1 MSGLVLC
8 TLMVRP
14 SWLYNNI
21 QLLKNV
27 NHFYLGLLYPT
38 REAVWNRVD
47 GVVRNESGVR
57 QSPYKMS
64 FNDLMNSKYYPE
76 YFNGTW
82 ISDTEI
88 VYLDKVS
95 ITRFLSY
102 LSDNWLQFGD
112 LSIYNVATSQI
123 QTVLRNLEYPMY
135 MNYEFSADRLVQ
147 FETLLLSSFANGF
160 LFSKLHL
167 FRKYLLVQTSSQKV
181 WSRST
186 LGTYG
191 LVRLQGGIRAAS
203 RILPL
208 VPPNVS

>member
-1 MSGLVLC
+1 M
-8 TLMVRP
+8 
-14 SWLYNNI
+14 YNNI

-88 VYLDKVS
+88 VYLDMVS
-95 ITRFLSY
+95 NDKIS
-102 LSDNWLQFGD
+102 N
-112 LSIYNVATSQI
+112 ISQ
-123 QTVLRNLEYPMY
+123 
-135 MNYEFSADRLVQ
+135 
-147 FETLLLSSFANGF
+147 
-160 LFSKLHL
+160 
-167 FRKYLLVQTSSQKV
+167 
-181 WSRST
+181 
-186 LGTYG
+186 
-191 LVRLQGGIRAAS
+191 
-203 RILPL
+203 
-208 VPPNVS
+208 